1 MKERD
6 KIFELLE
13 MCYYGH
19 LNQVKK
25 LVEKGVDINGIG
37 NNGISPLE
45 AAKSGENDDIIKYLL
60 SMGAIE
66 KSNSREE
73 KD

>member
-1 MKERD
+1 
-6 KIFELLE
+6 

-37 NNGISPLE
+37 NHGISPLE
-45 AAKSGENDDIIKYLL
+45 AAKSGENDDIIEYLL

>member
-1 MKERD
+1 
-6 KIFELLE
+6 

-37 NNGISPLE
+37 NHGISPLE
-45 AAKSGENDDIIKYLL
+45 AAKSGENDDIIEYLL
-60 SMGAIE
+60 SMGAMKNQTHE
-66 KSNSREE
+66 KKRI
-73 KD
+73 KCR

>member
-1 MKERD
+1 
-6 KIFELLE
+6 

-45 AAKSGENDDIIKYLL
+45 AAKSGENDDTIKYLL